1 MASSIIHLAVTNEL
15 TKRHEFKDI
24 DRLKFGAILP
34 DAGDG
39 IISHL
44 KKSVCGQSKKTY
56 DFERFRAEFG
66 KLMKIDDLYLG
77 YYLHLVQDLCYRH
90 FVYGR
95 YNWDPSIPGN
105 VEKLHKDYSIIN
117 NYVVSKYHLR
127 NNVTIPADFENEA
140 INGICV
146 FNTDWLMAVMA
157 EYFKPTSEHEIFFFT
172 REMADEYIKEATE
185 ACLAELNALKMGRG
199 LISSFESA
207 WDNKVAVNKKSY
219 SQAGTK

>member
-1 MASSIIHLAVTNEL
+1 MASIIIHLAVTNEL

-39 IISHL
+39 KISHL

-66 KLMKIDDLYLG
+66 ELMKTDDLYLG
-77 YYLHLVQDLCYRH
+77 YYLHLVQDICYRH

-95 YNWDPSIPGN
+95 YSWDPSIPGN

-117 NYVVSKYHLR
+117 NYVVLKYHLR
-127 NNVTIPADFENEA
+127 NDVTVPSDFANEA
-140 INGICV
+140 INGICP
-146 FNTDWLMAVMA
+146 FNTDWLVAVMA
-157 EYFKPTSEHEIFFFT
+157 EYFKPASEDEIFFFT
-172 REMADEYIKEATE
+172 REMADEYIAEAVVGCLLELKAFE
-185 ACLAELNALKMGRG
+185 AGTGM
-199 LISSFESA
+199 IESIHTA
-207 WDNKVAVNKKSY
+207 WDNKARSILGN
-219 SQAGTK
+219 